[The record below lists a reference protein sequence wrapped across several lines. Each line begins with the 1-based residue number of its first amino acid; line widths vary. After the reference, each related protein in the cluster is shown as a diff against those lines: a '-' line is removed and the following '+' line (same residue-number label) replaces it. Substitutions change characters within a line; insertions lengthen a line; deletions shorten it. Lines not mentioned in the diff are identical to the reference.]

1 MTMKNNIVTLWRE
14 IGESEDSSRFG
25 ALSIKYLQILNGTLN
40 LHNNLKLL
48 CHYQFSTDCYV
59 LQ

>member
-1 MTMKNNIVTLWRE
+1 MKGNRR
-14 IGESEDSSRFG
+14 DSSRFG